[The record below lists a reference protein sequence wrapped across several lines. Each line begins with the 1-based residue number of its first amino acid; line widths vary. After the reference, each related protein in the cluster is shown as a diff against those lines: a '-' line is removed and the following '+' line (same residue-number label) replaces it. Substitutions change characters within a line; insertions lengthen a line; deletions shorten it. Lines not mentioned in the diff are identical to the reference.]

1 MCKHTHK
8 IHRFLGTVVI
18 QSTQKNREKMQTPHR
33 RCKLHCSSSVSYITV
48 PPMNANKLK
57 SVRSK
62 LVEDT
67 GGFLTLFS
75 FILPMWT
82 SQKLIVFLYFRREKV
97 IIE

>member
-1 MCKHTHK
+1 MQTY
-8 IHRFLGTVVI
+8 
-18 QSTQKNREKMQTPHR
+18 TQDTQVSRNSCNPEHPKKYDRREKMQTPHR

-57 SVRSK
+57 LVCSK

-67 GGFLTLFS
+67 GLTLFS

-82 SQKLIVFLYFRREKV
+82 SQKLIVFLYFRREKI